1 MAIDKDRL
9 KEDATNILRGIGK
22 FTPGGILKGLIEG
35 NEGEI
40 LKVIRTILSGTAP
53 GRAAEAVQI
62 LVDRYKLPESV
73 AERLVAN
80 EMTDANMPV
89 DSSESA
95 DEGFP
100 SRPEFE
106 SSAEDTSVPP
116 RRKRFPSITS
126 EMLEDLLKNRRSR
139 TIPLPEPILE
149 GGGRNVIPL
158 PRPILEGGGRNV
170 IPLPRPSDD
179 NEIGDYMFNKGGRVE
194 YAEGT
199 KMASAPDIQD
209 ERNELAMKLFGKP
222 LRLLT
227 PEEMDL
233 LDEEAERLMQKFM
246 AQGGRVL
253 KQTGGITES
262 RILPPEFIAARQQ
275 AFLTELDRQTGL
287 PSVTTANVK
296 QPGETDAQFAQRQAQ
311 ATQFGITRAGMAELA
326 PKVADET
333 ALQQQARGLAGGLG
347 SFQPFLTDATTAA
360 GAATALTG
368 TGAGT
373 GAGSIASY
381 TSPYQ
386 QQVIDT
392 TMAEFDRQAQ
402 IRANQ
407 QAAATLGTPGAFG
420 GGREGVQRAEYQAA
434 SDRNRAATFANL
446 QQQGFQNAA
455 ARRQQ
460 DLANQMNISN
470 LQSGLG
476 ARAQDFS
483 RAQISGL
490 GTLGAAQQAQTQ
502 AVLDAQRQAAQMAI
516 QEPRQALARFGQ
528 GIAALS
534 GQTGAGRVQLDPT
547 QETAEASP
555 LMKAL
560 GLGLAG
566 ADIYGRIF

>member
-1 MAIDKDRL
+1 MDKYQDYVRAVRELGLQPLRID
-9 KEDATNILRGIGK
+9 
-22 FTPGGILKGLIEG
+22 
-35 NEGEI
+35 
-40 LKVIRTILSGTAP
+40 
-53 GRAAEAVQI
+53 
-62 LVDRYKLPESV
+62 
-73 AERLVAN
+73 
-80 EMTDANMPV
+80 
-89 DSSESA
+89 
-95 DEGFP
+95 
-100 SRPEFE
+100 EFE
-106 SSAEDTSVPP
+106 SLTGAMSM
-116 RRKRFPSITS
+116 S
-126 EMLEDLLKNRRSR
+126 EIINLTAKKSGADREEL
-139 TIPLPEPILE
+139 
-149 GGGRNVIPL
+149 
-158 PRPILEGGGRNV
+158 
-170 IPLPRPSDD
+170 
-179 NEIGDYMFNKGGRVE
+179 
-194 YAEGT
+194 AEGT

-233 LDEEAERLMQKFM
+233 LDEEAERLMQKYM
-246 AQGGRVL
+246 ADGGRVL

-311 ATQFGITRAGMAELA
+311 AQQFNITRAGMAELA
-326 PKVADET
+326 PQVAAQDP
-333 ALQQQARGLAGGLG
+333 LQAAAYQQAVDPTKGLG

-373 GAGSIASY
+373 GAGSIQSY
-381 TSPYQ
+381 MSPYQ

-407 QAAATLGTPGAFG
+407 QAAATLGVPGAFG

-516 QEPRQALARFGQ
+516 DEPRQALARFGQ

-547 QETAEASP
+547 QAAAGASP

-566 ADIYGRIF
+566 ADIYGRIFTR

>member
-1 MAIDKDRL
+1 MDKYQDYVRAVRELGLQPLRID
-9 KEDATNILRGIGK
+9 
-22 FTPGGILKGLIEG
+22 
-35 NEGEI
+35 
-40 LKVIRTILSGTAP
+40 
-53 GRAAEAVQI
+53 
-62 LVDRYKLPESV
+62 
-73 AERLVAN
+73 
-80 EMTDANMPV
+80 
-89 DSSESA
+89 
-95 DEGFP
+95 
-100 SRPEFE
+100 EFE
-106 SSAEDTSVPP
+106 SLTGAMSMSEIINLTA
-116 RRKRFPSITS
+116 KRSSTG
-126 EMLEDLLKNRRSR
+126 SR
-139 TIPLPEPILE
+139 EEL
-149 GGGRNVIPL
+149 
-158 PRPILEGGGRNV
+158 
-170 IPLPRPSDD
+170 
-179 NEIGDYMFNKGGRVE
+179 
-194 YAEGT
+194 AEGT
-199 KMASAPDIQD
+199 KMASAPDPMD
-209 ERNELAMKLFGKP
+209 ERNNALENLADQYYGKP
-222 LRLLT
+222 LKDLT
-227 PEEMDL
+227 PKEIELLEEA
-233 LDEEAERLMQKFM
+233 LDEMSKKPIAPRMM
-246 AQGGRVL
+246 A
-253 KQTGGITES
+253 QTGGITES
-262 RILPPEFIAARQQ
+262 RVLPPEFIAARQQ

-287 PSVTTANVK
+287 PSVTTADTQ
-296 QPGETDAQFAQRQAQ
+296 QPGETAAQFAQRKAQAQ
-311 ATQFGITRAGMAELA
+311 QFGITRAGMAELA

-407 QAAATLGTPGAFG
+407 QAAATLGVPGAFG

-460 DLANQMNISN
+460 DLANQMNISQ

-516 QEPRQALARFGQ
+516 DEPRQALARFGQ

-547 QETAEASP
+547 QEAAGASP